1 MSRKGSAYVSGSHPL
16 RLYLAESL
24 HETLATKLGRRF
36 DQDVEFYVT
45 DLLLRF
51 LHSDNIYTI
60 RDPEGEPLDSVA
72 AMLVEADVRLNAN
85 SFDREREVHRHIGD
99 FVLFWAGLFPEYLG
113 TDDHQA
119 RLLDHMRQ
127 AKFSYY
133 VVSTFD
139 HGDYAHEVPT
149 FRKLSENFETY
160 ATGLRLLRSSFR
172 GFGGDVW
179 RRDRAA

>member
-1 MSRKGSAYVSGSHPL
+1 MKAEVSADHPL
-16 RLYLAESL
+16 RTFLAESL
-24 HETLATKLGRRF
+24 HETLCAKLGRRH
-36 DQDVEFYVT
+36 DLDVERYLT

-51 LHSDNIYTI
+51 MHYDRIFGLRNQLGKPIEYLA
-60 RDPEGEPLDSVA
+60 E
-72 AMLVEADVRLNAN
+72 MLVEGDVRLNAG

-99 FVLFWAGLFPEYLG
+99 FVLFWAGLFPEFFG

-133 VVSTFD
+133 LVSSFD
-139 HGDYAHEVPT
+139 YGQYAKASPT

-160 ATGLRLLRSSFR
+160 ATGLRLLRSTFR
-172 GFGGDVW
+172 GYGCDAWQPGQ
-179 RRDRAA
+179 AA

>member
-1 MSRKGSAYVSGSHPL
+1 MG
-16 RLYLAESL
+16 ESL
-24 HETLATKLGRRF
+24 HETLSTKLGRRF
-36 DQDVEFYVT
+36 DQDVERYIT
-45 DLLLRF
+45 ELLLRF
-51 LHSDNIYTI
+51 LHSESIYAV
-60 RDPEGEPLDSVA
+60 RGPEGETIDSIQE
-72 AMLVEADVRLNAN
+72 MLVEGDVRLNAN

-133 VVSTFD
+133 LVSTFD
-139 HGDYAHEVPT
+139 HGQYAAEAPT

-160 ATGLRLLRSSFR
+160 ATGLRLLRASFR
-172 GFGGDVW
+172 GFGPDAWQRGQ
-179 RRDRAA
+179 AA